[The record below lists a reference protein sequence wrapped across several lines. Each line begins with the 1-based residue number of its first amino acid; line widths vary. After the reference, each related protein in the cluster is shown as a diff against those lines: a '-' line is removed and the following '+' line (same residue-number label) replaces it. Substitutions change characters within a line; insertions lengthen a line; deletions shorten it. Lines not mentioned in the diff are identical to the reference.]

1 MRLSAVLGEEFLREV
16 ISTEIHTWL
25 QTHTTCAETKR
36 QDKTRQGLAE
46 NIAEILHGGETL

>member
-1 MRLSAVLGEEFLREV
+1 MRLSAVLGEEFSREV

-25 QTHTTCAETKR
+25 QTHTSCAETKR
-36 QDKTRQGLAE
+36 QDKTRQGLAG